1 MILLK
6 LNWTSCS
13 RSKRCI
19 NNWSSELWHAKSSNF
34 TFCEEKKNIFERENI
49 KRIKNKEGKNGRDVN
64 HKEKPKESLLSLS
77 FFFVDTH
84 SPCELEQLVIHKIK
98 GRAAARSMLEISSD
112 HPVGKTNQLEFSHQ
126 TAWLFYLYA
135 ITDSKVVGLLTLLKG
150 W

>member
-34 TFCEEKKNIFERENI
+34 TFCEEKKKHFFERENI

-64 HKEKPKESLLSLS
+64 HKEKPKESFS
-77 FFFVDTH
+77 FFLLCGYTFTVWTWAIGHSQNQRSCRCSLYAGDFFR
-84 SPCELEQLVIHKIK
+84 SPCGQNKSAGIFTPNCM
-98 GRAAARSMLEISSD
+98 A
-112 HPVGKTNQLEFSHQ
+112 F
-126 TAWLFYLYA
+126 LFICHYN
-135 ITDSKVVGLLTLLKG
+135 SKVVGLLTLLKG
-150 W
+150 

>member
-34 TFCEEKKNIFERENI
+34 TFCKEKKNIFERENI

-64 HKEKPKESLLSLS
+64 HKEKPKESLSLS

-135 ITDSKVVGLLTLLKG
+135 ITTVKR
-150 W
+150 

>member
-1 MILLK
+1 MQNPQISPFVK
-6 LNWTSCS
+6 
-13 RSKRCI
+13 
-19 NNWSSELWHAKSSNF
+19 
-34 TFCEEKKNIFERENI
+34 KKNIFERENI

-64 HKEKPKESLLSLS
+64 HKEKPKESLSLS

-150 W
+150 

>member
-34 TFCEEKKNIFERENI
+34 TFCEEKKHFFERENI

-64 HKEKPKESLLSLS
+64 HKEKPKESLSLS

-98 GRAAARSMLEISSD
+98 GRAAALCWRFLQITLWAKQISWNF
-112 HPVGKTNQLEFSHQ
+112 HTKLHGFFIYMPLQ
-126 TAWLFYLYA
+126 TVKWWVCWFY
-135 ITDSKVVGLLTLLKG
+135 
-150 W
+150 

>member
-64 HKEKPKESLLSLS
+64 HKEKPKESLLFLSSLWIHIHRVNLSNWS
-77 FFFVDTH
+77 FT
-84 SPCELEQLVIHKIK
+84 K
-98 GRAAARSMLEISSD
+98 
-112 HPVGKTNQLEFSHQ
+112 
-126 TAWLFYLYA
+126 
-135 ITDSKVVGLLTLLKG
+135 SKVVPLLALCWRFLQITLWAKQISWNFHTKLHGFFIYMPLQTVK
-150 W
+150 WWVCWLY

>member
-34 TFCEEKKNIFERENI
+34 TFCEKNIFERENI
-49 KRIKNKEGKNGRDVN
+49 KRIKNKGGKNGRDVN
-64 HKEKPKESLLSLS
+64 HKEKPKESLFLS
-77 FFFVDTH
+77 FFFVGIH

-112 HPVGKTNQLEFSHQ
+112 HPVGKTNQLEFSHRKHGF
-126 TAWLFYLYA
+126 LF
-135 ITDSKVVGLLTLLKG
+135 ICHCSSGFLLILLKG
-150 W
+150 